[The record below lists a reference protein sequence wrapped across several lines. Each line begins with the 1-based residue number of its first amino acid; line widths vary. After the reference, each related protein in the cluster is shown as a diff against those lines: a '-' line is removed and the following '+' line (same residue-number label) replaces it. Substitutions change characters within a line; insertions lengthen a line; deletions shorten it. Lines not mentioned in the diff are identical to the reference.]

1 VSSPSAEVL
10 TAIALAAACG
20 LVLLTGLV
28 VTALTMRRISDRLTA
43 LHDALCPIGVITDP
57 LPRHIAGISGNVGN
71 LLSAATVLSELV
83 RSRTEA
89 ADARH

>member
-1 VSSPSAEVL
+1 VSPSADVL
-10 TAIALAAACG
+10 IAVALAAACG
-20 LVLLTGLV
+20 VVLLTGLV
-28 VTALTMRRISDRLTA
+28 ITALTMRRISDRLTA

-57 LPRHIAGISGNVGN
+57 LPSHIAGIGGNVGS
-71 LLSAATVLSELV
+71 LLSAATVLSELL